1 MHPGAWSSRHCVD
14 FIPRESF
21 PQHGDDPSPFLA
33 VRELRVQWQACAYRE
48 QYSTVI
54 KVMGEVLLQVL

>member
-1 MHPGAWSSRHCVD
+1 MD